1 MDAWTVY
8 FPGILLALGAC
19 GLGLLSPGPNVM
31 AVIGTAM
38 SSGRRQGMALAA
50 GVSAGSALWALAT
63 AAGLSSLLAAYAGA
77 LTVIKII
84 GGVYLLW
91 LAYKAFRSAATAGD
105 LEARIPAGDPGLF
118 RLFLR
123 GLTVQISNPK
133 AALTW
138 IAIMSLGLAPGAPV
152 WVAASIATGAA
163 AMSFAAHSLYALAF
177 STGMMVRFYGKARRW
192 IQGALGLFFAYAGIR
207 LLTART

>member
-1 MDAWTVY
+1 MDAWTMY
-8 FPGILLALGAC
+8 LPGILLALGAC
-19 GLGLLSPGPNVM
+19 GLGLMSPGPNVM

-77 LTVIKII
+77 LTVIKVV

-91 LAYKAFRSAATAGD
+91 LAYKAFRSAASPGG
-105 LEARIPAGDPGLF
+105 LQARIPAGAQGLS

-123 GLTVQISNPK
+123 GLTVQMSNPK

-138 IAIMSLGLAPGAPV
+138 IAIMSLGLAPGAPI
-152 WVAASIATGAA
+152 WVAAAIVIGAA
-163 AMSFAAHSLYALAF
+163 AMSLAAHSLYALAF
-177 STGMMVRFYGKARRW
+177 SSGMMVRLYGKARRW
-192 IQGALGLFFAYAGIR
+192 IQGALGLFFTYAGIR
-207 LLTART
+207 LLTGRI